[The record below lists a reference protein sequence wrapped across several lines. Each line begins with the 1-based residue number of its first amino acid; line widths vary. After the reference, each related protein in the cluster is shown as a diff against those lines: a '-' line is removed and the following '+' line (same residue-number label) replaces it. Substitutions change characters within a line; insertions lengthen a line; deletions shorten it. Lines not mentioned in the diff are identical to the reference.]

1 MEMPS
6 DDLLKG
12 HVSRAGQIYHITT
25 ATEGRAPL
33 FRDFTMARL
42 VIAEMRRLQEQNLL
56 HSIAWVL
63 MPDHLHWLLQLNGP
77 VAISTAVKVLKG
89 RSSRQLGHFLPG
101 SQPIWQKG
109 FHDHALRREEDI
121 RKVARYI
128 VANPLRAG
136 LVEQIGDYPF
146 WDAHWL

>member
-1 MEMPS
+1 MPS

-12 HVSRAGQIYHITT
+12 RVSRTGQIYHITT
-25 ATEGRAPL
+25 TTEGRRPL
-33 FRDFTMARL
+33 FRDFDCARL
-42 VIAEMRRLQEQNLL
+42 VISEMRRLEEQNLL

-63 MPDHLHWLLQLNGP
+63 MPDHLHWLIQLQGP
-77 VAISTAVKVLKG
+77 ISMSTIIKVLKG
-89 RSSRQLGHFLPG
+89 RSARQLGFCLNG
-101 SQPIWQKG
+101 NQAIWQKG

-146 WDAHWL
+146 WDAQWL

>member
-1 MEMPS
+1 MDMPR
-6 DDLLKG
+6 DDLFKG
-12 HVSRAGQIYHITT
+12 RISRGGQIYHITT
-25 ATEGRAPL
+25 TTDDRRPL
-33 FRDFTMARL
+33 FRDFDCARIT
-42 VIAEMRRLQEQNLL
+42 VAELRRLHDQNVVSSL
-56 HSIAWVL
+56 AWVL

-77 VAISTAVKVLKG
+77 IGLSTVVKVFKG
-89 RSSRQLGHFLPG
+89 RSARQLGLRVETGG
-101 SQPIWQKG
+101 SVWQTG

-136 LVEQIGDYPF
+136 LVEHIGDYPF

>member
-1 MEMPS
+1 MPS
-6 DDLLKG
+6 DDLLRG
-12 HVSRAGQIYHITT
+12 RVSRTGQIYHITT
-25 ATEGRAPL
+25 TTEGRAPL

-42 VIAEMRRLQEQNLL
+42 VIAEMRRLEEQNLL

-77 VAISTAVKVLKG
+77 MAISTVIKVLKG
-89 RSSRQLGHFLPG
+89 RSTRQLGFLLPD
-101 SQPIWQKG
+101 SQPVWQKG
-109 FHDHALRREEDI
+109 FHDHALRREEDV

-136 LVEQIGDYPF
+136 LVEQIGDYPL
-146 WDAHWL
+146 WDAQWL

>member
-1 MEMPS
+1 MPS

-12 HVSRAGQIYHITT
+12 RVSRTGQIYHITT
-25 ATEGRAPL
+25 TTEGRLPL

-56 HSIAWVL
+56 DSLAWVL

-77 VAISTAVKVLKG
+77 LALSTLVKVLKG
-89 RSSRQLGHFLPG
+89 RTARQLGFLLPN
-101 SQPIWQKG
+101 SRSIWQKG
-109 FHDHALRREEDI
+109 FHDHAIRREEDL
-121 RKVARYI
+121 RKIARYI

-136 LVEQIGDYPF
+136 LVERIGEYPF
-146 WDAHWL
+146 WDARWL

>member
-1 MEMPS
+1 
-6 DDLLKG
+6 
-12 HVSRAGQIYHITT
+12 
-25 ATEGRAPL
+25 
-33 FRDFTMARL
+33 
-42 VIAEMRRLQEQNLL
+42 MRRLQEQNLL

-89 RSSRQLGHFLPG
+89 RSSRQLGHFLPA

-128 VANPLRAG
+128 VANPLRTG
-136 LVEQIGDYPF
+136 LVKQIGDYPF